1 MSPRN
6 APARLVTS
14 RAALEWGGLPSPR
27 APEAPSV
34 TARARACLPAPAG
47 TPALGHRLLPW
58 GEGAGSRREAGAS
71 SNREVLGRPDFADV
85 AENPE
90 EYLFADP
97 RSRWE
102 PSFPAR
108 SFCFGNNA

>member
-6 APARLVTS
+6 APALQRG
-14 RAALEWGGLPSPR
+14 WGLPSPR
-27 APEAPSV
+27 APEAPSGP
-34 TARARACLPAPAG
+34 ARARACLPARDG

-58 GEGAGSRREAGAS
+58 GEGAG

-102 PSFPAR
+102 PSFPAGAFASAITPR
-108 SFCFGNNA
+108 RARRLEVDVGTGF